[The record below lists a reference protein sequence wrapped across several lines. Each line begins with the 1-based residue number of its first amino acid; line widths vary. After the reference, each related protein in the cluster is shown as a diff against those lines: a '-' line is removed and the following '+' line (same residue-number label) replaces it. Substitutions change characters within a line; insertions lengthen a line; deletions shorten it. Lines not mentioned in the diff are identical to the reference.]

1 MDYEGFKAVLA
12 AKVEEREGNGAAV
25 RLHRVR
31 KNNGVMLDGLT
42 IMREGENVSPTI
54 YLEPFYERYR
64 NGARPDDLADDVL
77 ALYRHRSCSGRVDA
91 GMFEDYKRLA
101 SGIRFRLVNYEMN
114 RDMLSDVP
122 HRRFL
127 DLAAILY
134 CDVSDSV
141 FSTASVLVQNDYAKR
156 WGVSHDELFD
166 TAMKNMLLHEP
177 AGIWP
182 MGRMLA
188 ELRGTPEEN
197 ILPELPLYVLTN
209 RSRMFGAACMMY
221 PGVFDQAVMEIRN
234 DFYVL
239 PSSVHEVLLLS
250 PDQVF
255 DGQGL
260 GELVRR
266 VNEEQVEP
274 YEVLSNNVY
283 YYDSKK
289 REIEV
294 CGQTS
299 FS

>member
-91 GMFEDYKRLA
+91 GMFEDYKRLE